1 MKETPETIEKDPCR
15 QCLTIYR
22 DQLLPID
29 LSAGVPRDTLRC
41 PNGQVTLLPTFN
53 IDPHQEGDPHQE
65 ITEINV
71 EGLEDKEG
79 LEDNY

>member
-1 MKETPETIEKDPCR
+1 MKETPKTTEKDPCR

-22 DQLLPID
+22 GHLLPID

-41 PNGQVTLLPTFN
+41 PNGQVTLQ
-53 IDPHQEGDPHQE
+53 IIEAREDPHQEDPHQE

-79 LEDNY
+79 LKDN